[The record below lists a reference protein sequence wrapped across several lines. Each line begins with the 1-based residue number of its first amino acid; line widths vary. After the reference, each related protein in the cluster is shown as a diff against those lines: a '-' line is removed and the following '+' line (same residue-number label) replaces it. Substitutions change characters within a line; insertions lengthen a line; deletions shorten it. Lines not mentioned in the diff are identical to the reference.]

1 MKKFKSIEDVWHFL
15 EQLPMFS
22 KVGASA
28 SNFGIENIRSFCS
41 TIGNPQEQIKTIHI
55 AGTNGKGT
63 VTLLLEA
70 IYRENGYTTGAFT
83 SPHLLKYN
91 ERVKISG
98 KDISDDKLLEF
109 FQTFE
114 IQLKKFHLLILN

>member
-55 AGTNGKGT
+55 AGTNGRRT

-70 IYRENGYTTGAFT
+70 IYRENGYTTGAL
-83 SPHLLKYN
+83 HLRIY
-91 ERVKISG
+91 
-98 KDISDDKLLEF
+98 
-109 FQTFE
+109 
-114 IQLKKFHLLILN
+114 